1 MPRESYLDYNAT
13 APLRPEAR
21 RAMVSAFDLVGNPS
35 SVHRP
40 GRAARAVIEEAR
52 EAVAA
57 LVGAKPVEVIFTSGA
72 SEANATI
79 LRGCGASALFAS
91 AGEHA
96 SVLADPLV
104 TPVALLP
111 DGRLDLSALATALET
126 ALETALKGGSRPLV
140 SLMAANNETGVI
152 QPLEAAAALV
162 RAHGGW
168 IHCDAVQAVGRLAPN
183 LWRDADYLSLS
194 AHKLGGPKGVGALV
208 LRGDAPLAPLL
219 RGGGQEW
226 RLRAGTENVAAI
238 AGFGAVAQSL
248 LDLSREARAA
258 PARLRDAFERDLKT
272 LAPGVTIHGV
282 DAPRLAG
289 VSCFSLPDRRAETL
303 LIALDLAGVYV
314 SSGSACSSGKVE
326 RSHVLTAMGVA
337 PAEAAAAIR
346 VSLGWASTA
355 EDLSKC
361 LDALAGLL
369 SRPSRVMT

>member
-21 RAMVSAFDLVGNPS
+21 RAMVSALDLVGNPS

-40 GRAARAVIEEAR
+40 GRAARAAIEEAR

-72 SEANATI
+72 SEANATV
-79 LRGCGASALFAS
+79 LRGCGASALFVS
-91 AGEHA
+91 AGEHV
-96 SVLADPLV
+96 SVLADPSV

-111 DGRLDLSALATALET
+111 DGRLDLSALET
-126 ALETALKGGSRPLV
+126 ALEGGSRPLV

-168 IHCDAVQAVGRLAPN
+168 LHCDAVQAAGRLAPD

-208 LRGDAPLAPLL
+208 LRGNAPLAPLL

-248 LDLSREARAA
+248 LGLSREERAG
-258 PARLRDAFERDLKT
+258 PAGLRDAFERDLKI
-272 LAPGVTIHGV
+272 LAPGVTIHGA

-289 VSCFSLPDRRAETL
+289 VSCFSLPNRRAETL

-346 VSLGWASTA
+346 VSLGWASRA
-355 EDLSKC
+355 EDLSRC

-369 SRPSRVMT
+369 SRPGLVVA